1 MQKTNRT
8 LVFKKLLENNG
19 ITRTELASEMGLQ
32 KATITNIINSFN
44 EIGIVAGDG
53 EGITGKRGEKLS
65 LKLDGLYI
73 MSIGITRKDYEIG
86 MMSMF
91 GERVDYVHYLFEKN
105 EGIESIIGQM
115 KKDSLSFLER
125 YGNSKVIGIC
135 LAVPGIFAKNPEN
148 GSEMHLVTEFDELN
162 KINIHKAMEEALGR
176 PVFIKHDAKLSAY
189 AEWKHSK
196 ESRENAKASLIIIR
210 SRGYGV
216 GAGIVIGGKIIEG
229 QLGIAGEIG
238 YTGIDYKSRNYPET
252 DCGAL
257 EFCAGTESTVRYVS
271 ERLFE
276 FPDSP
281 LTGESSYKEIL
292 EMYKKGDPLAS
303 WAIGKLAW
311 MLGYGISN
319 IIYTINPDC
328 VILGADYPETEDFLE
343 KVRASAC
350 SRIPAPLRKYVNIR
364 FSELSED
371 SFMLGGFYYVL
382 EQLFKND
389 IISTIRAALEAD

>member
-1 MQKTNRT
+1 
-8 LVFKKLLENNG
+8 
-19 ITRTELASEMGLQ
+19 MGLQ